1 MPHRAYEGTLT
12 SVLSTAQINSKP
24 GENANPLSIGAQ
36 EDEEKQPMEVTEERS
51 GMNSSTLNKILPPGK
66 GQFKLVIFNMNM

>member
-12 SVLSTAQINSKP
+12 SVLSTTQINSKP

-36 EDEEKQPMEVTEERS
+36 EDEEKQPMEVTEDRS
-51 GMNSSTLNKILPPGK
+51 RNEFQYFKQNSTTRQGAI
-66 GQFKLVIFNMNM
+66 